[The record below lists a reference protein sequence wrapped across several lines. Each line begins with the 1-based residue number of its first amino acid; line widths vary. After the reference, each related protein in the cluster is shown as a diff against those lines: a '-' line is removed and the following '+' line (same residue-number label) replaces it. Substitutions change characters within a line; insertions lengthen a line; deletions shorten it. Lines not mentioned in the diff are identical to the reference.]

1 MSKRE
6 SITRCNLIIKKL
18 RKQSA
23 NFKEILEY
31 LSSESELQSYNF
43 NISKRTFQRD
53 LDDIRSI
60 YNIDIRFDTSN
71 KVYFIDNEQQPE
83 VNERLLEAFDIF
95 NALNISDRLSNY
107 IQLEQRKPMGTE
119 NLFGLL
125 HAVRN
130 RFLISFTYQK
140 YWDGVYSERKVEPYF
155 LKEFKNRWYIIANDL
170 KDNHIKSFALDRLTH
185 LDISQKKF
193 TYPSNLNINELY
205 SNCFGITGSSEK
217 EPVDVIL
224 SFNPIQGKYMKSLKL
239 HHSQEELVDN
249 EVEYR
254 IKLKIF
260 ITYDFIMELLSLG
273 DTVKVLKPKSL
284 VSEIKSVYQ
293 KALNQY

>member
-6 SITRCNLIIKKL
+6 SITRYNLIIKKL

-23 NFKEILEY
+23 NFNEISEY
-31 LSSESELQSYNF
+31 LALESELQSYNF
-43 NISKRTFQRD
+43 SISKRTFQRD

-60 YNIDIRFDTSN
+60 YNIDIRFDSSN
-71 KVYFIDNEQQPE
+71 KVYFIDVEQHPE
-83 VNERLLEAFDIF
+83 INERLLEAFDIF

-125 HAVRN
+125 HAIRN

-140 YWDGVYSERKVEPYF
+140 YWDGVFSERKVEPYF
-155 LKEFKNRWYIIANDL
+155 LKEFKNRWYIIAKDL

-185 LDISQKKF
+185 LDISQSQF
-193 TYPSNLNINELY
+193 TYPSILNINELY
-205 SNCFGITGSSEK
+205 SNCFGITGSNEK
-217 EPVDVIL
+217 EPVEVVL
-224 SFNPIQGKYMKSLKL
+224 SFKPIQGKYMKSLKL
-239 HHSQEELVDN
+239 HHTQEELIDS

-260 ITYDFIMELLSLG
+260 ITYDLIMEILSLG

-293 KALNQY
+293 KSLNQY

>member
-6 SITRCNLIIKKL
+6 SITRYNLIIKKL

-23 NFKEILEY
+23 NFNEISEY
-31 LSSESELQSYNF
+31 LALESELQSYNF
-43 NISKRTFQRD
+43 SISKRTFQRD

-60 YNIDIRFDTSN
+60 YNIDIRFDSSN
-71 KVYFIDNEQQPE
+71 KVYYIDVEQHPE
-83 VNERLLEAFDIF
+83 INERLLEAFDIF

-125 HAVRN
+125 HAIRN

-140 YWDGVYSERKVEPYF
+140 YWDGVFSERKVEPYF
-155 LKEFKNRWYIIANDL
+155 LKEFKNRWYIVANDL

-185 LDISQKKF
+185 LDISQRQF
-193 TYPSNLNINELY
+193 SYPSNLNINELY
-205 SNCFGITGSSEK
+205 SNCFGITGSNEK
-217 EPVDVIL
+217 EPVEVIL
-224 SFNPIQGKYMKSLKL
+224 SFKPIQGKYMKSLKL
-239 HHSQEELVDN
+239 HHTQEELIDN
-249 EVEYR
+249 DVEYR

-284 VSEIKSVYQ
+284 VTEIKSVYQ